1 VKLLGVISQI
11 VPKTAMNP
19 SMAMTHILGSRSQQG
34 KPVGG
39 RYDRLELAGLR
50 DVDQPGRKVDPMR

>member
-1 VKLLGVISQI
+1 
-11 VPKTAMNP
+11 MNP